1 MKEKL
6 EMTLGLFG
14 VILYYAYSVI
24 TLFLPVFVVTD
35 SIWLQLIL
43 FWVSYK
49 ITFSE
54 IILWPLGLYFIVKL
68 PQTPFSIFYY
78 VMFAIG
84 FIPMLISNIN
94 SLRRR

>member
-14 VILYYAYSVI
+14 IILYYAYAVI
-24 TLFLPVFVVTD
+24 VLFLPVFVITD
-35 SIWLQLIL
+35 SIWIQLIL

-54 IILWPLGLYFIVKL
+54 IILWPLGLYIIIKM
-68 PQTPFSIFYY
+68 PQTPFSVFYY
-78 VMFAIG
+78 VMFVIG
-84 FIPMLISNIN
+84 FIPILISNIN
-94 SLRRR
+94 SLRHR